1 MSSLQTDTDPIDALR
16 STLVL
21 DAEPETKFQRKPIPK
36 KFWLSSALPTLPSAA
51 VELLE
56 IAQDPEIEI
65 SMVVDAIKNDPALTA
80 RLLRACNSAFF
91 SFRSTISSL
100 ERAVPLLGLQSV
112 TSLVLGFSLSNDS
125 IKDGPLAS
133 YYKTVWTQS
142 LAQAVAAEMLGERF
156 SGMPAGI
163 TFQMGLLL
171 DIGALAMLKT
181 MPDEYLEILEEA
193 EQEDDSLRNIEL
205 RTLGFGH
212 CEVGE
217 KLAQKWRL
225 PEMLQLAIGRHH
237 GDSDEVSS
245 SDPEEDMLLQVAA
258 MSSAIGDYLCRP
270 AKGIALKRIRQ
281 LMSDG
286 FPMSEPEVN
295 DVIAKIQK
303 RVEDC
308 RQMFQ
313 IPCHDLPSAGDLM
326 ALANEQL
333 SELAFRAQV
342 EREAAVQQQQV
353 FEAQNRHLQEKQL
366 QLVEESSRD
375 PLTGAFNRRFFLDS
389 LNREASRCQRDAASI
404 GLLFIDVDHFKTFN
418 DTYGHA
424 AGDLVLKLVSDA
436 ITESLRGSDM
446 ACRYG
451 GEEFVVLVNRPTRTT
466 LELVGS
472 RIREQIE
479 NAKLEFEGKQLH
491 VTASLGASIGIPE
504 QFATEFVDELIAT
517 ADAAMYDAKKS
528 GRNRLCLRT
537 MLSSTK

>member
-1 MSSLQTDTDPIDALR
+1 
-16 STLVL
+16 
-21 DAEPETKFQRKPIPK
+21 
-36 KFWLSSALPTLPSAA
+36 
-51 VELLE
+51 
-56 IAQDPEIEI
+56 
-65 SMVVDAIKNDPALTA
+65 
-80 RLLRACNSAFF
+80 
-91 SFRSTISSL
+91 
-100 ERAVPLLGLQSV
+100 
-112 TSLVLGFSLSNDS
+112 
-125 IKDGPLAS
+125 
-133 YYKTVWTQS
+133 
-142 LAQAVAAEMLGERF
+142 
-156 SGMPAGI
+156 
-163 TFQMGLLL
+163 
-171 DIGALAMLKT
+171 
-181 MPDEYLEILEEA
+181 
-193 EQEDDSLRNIEL
+193 
-205 RTLGFGH
+205 
-212 CEVGE
+212 
-217 KLAQKWRL
+217 
-225 PEMLQLAIGRHH
+225 
-237 GDSDEVSS
+237 
-245 SDPEEDMLLQVAA
+245 
-258 MSSAIGDYLCRP
+258 
-270 AKGIALKRIRQ
+270 
-281 LMSDG
+281 
-286 FPMSEPEVN
+286 
-295 DVIAKIQK
+295 KIQK